1 MLVFFLYIIFIFLFN
16 MVLVNLL
23 PFVESLS
30 IFSPMLFLGLMPFL
44 FMLIKNKKIYFLIV
58 GITSFIIDMLYSE
71 YFLFIFILLMTIA
84 IFNYLFFK
92 KISFT
97 FFNLLLVTILNI
109 IIFDSIIFFSLV
121 IFFNYKY
128 EFFDLIYKISHS
140 LILNL
145 IYVSSLYFLFSR
157 KFGDNKRL
165 KYKK

>member
-1 MLVFFLYIIFIFLFN
+1 MLVYFLYFIFLFFFN
-16 MVLVNLL
+16 KVLVNLL
-23 PFVESLS
+23 PFTGLLS
-30 IFSPMLFLGLMPFL
+30 MFSPMLFLGLIPFI
-44 FMLIKNKKIYFLIV
+44 FMLIKNKKFYFLLI

-71 YFLFIFILLMTIA
+71 YFLFIFILLMIIA
-84 IFNYLFFK
+84 IFNYLFLK
-92 KISFT
+92 KISFN
-97 FFNLLLVTILNI
+97 FFNLLIVTILNI